1 MAIKQSVC
9 WWAFANR
16 GAAPEALI
24 SAIAEAGY
32 AGIELVGQEYWPLI
46 KDHGLAIASISGHTS
61 IENGLNRRGAR
72 DRIKGEIEAN
82 LELAVKWGIP
92 NLICFSGNRDGL
104 DDEIGAEITAE
115 SLRQLAPLAE
125 SAGVTLILE
134 LLNSKIDHPDYQC
147 DHTAWGVKVIEMV
160 GSPRVKLLYDI
171 YHMQIMEGDLIRTIQ
186 QHHSHFAH
194 YHTAGNPG
202 RQDLDDTQE
211 ITYPPIVRAIV
222 ETGYDGFLGQE
233 FAPKGDPIAALKA
246 AYDLCSV
253 SL

>member
-9 WWAFANR
+9 WWAFA
-16 GAAPEALI
+16 GSGTAPEALI
-24 SAIAEAGY
+24 RAIAEAGY

-46 KDHGLAIASISGHTS
+46 KDHGLTIASISGHTS

-72 DRIKGEIEAN
+72 DRIKGEIEAS
-82 LELAVKWGIP
+82 LELAVRWGIP

-115 SLRQLAPLAE
+115 SLRQIAPLAE
-125 SAGVTLILE
+125 SAGVTLTLE

-147 DHTAWGVKVIEMV
+147 DSTAWGVKVVEMV

-171 YHMQIMEGDLIRTIQ
+171 YHMQIMEGDLIRAIQ
-186 QHHSHFAH
+186 QHHAHFAH

-211 ITYPPIVRAIV
+211 INYPPIVRAIL

-246 AYDLCSV
+246 AYDLCNV